1 MRKTLRELLR
11 SVSAGACTRILLGC
25 ALLTFGLYNIHSLS
39 GVTEGGVIG
48 LTLWFDHHFA
58 VSPAVTGLIL
68 NGLCYLFGWRT
79 MGKTFLVKSAIAALG
94 YSGFY
99 AIFEQFPPV
108 YPGIAEMPLLASLL
122 GAVFVG
128 VGVGLCVR
136 EESAP
141 TGDDSLAL
149 SLSKRLGV
157 DIQWMYLF
165 TDLTVLALSLT
176 YIPLRRIL
184 YSLLTVVL
192 SGQIIGWIQKIKAS
206 SKK

>member
-1 MRKTLRELLR
+1 MLKKLRDAFSFVTVR
-11 SVSAGACTRILLGC
+11 SCLMILLGC
-25 ALLTFGLYNIHSLS
+25 AVLTFGLYNIHALS

-48 LTLWFDHHFA
+48 LTLLLDNLFGI
-58 VSPAVTGLIL
+58 SPAVTGLIL

-79 MGKTFLVKSAIAALG
+79 MGKKFIVNSAVAALG

-99 AIFEQFPPV
+99 ALFEQFPPI
-108 YPGIAEMPLLASLL
+108 YPQIAEMPLIASIM

-141 TGDDSLAL
+141 SGDDALAL
-149 SLSKRLGV
+149 SLSKLTGV
-157 DIQWMYLF
+157 GIQWVYLVS
-165 TDLTVLALSLT
+165 DLTVLALSLT

-192 SGQIIGWIQKIKAS
+192 SGQIIGWMQKIK
-206 SKK
+206 